1 MVRLRNKN
9 KPYNEANRKEYK
21 MAKNIESNDSTNENI
36 ENEVTTESLKTK
48 IITTL
53 KKAAV
58 PVLAI
63 TGVALG
69 AWANSRVGEVEEYLS
84 HDLEI
89 ALADEVLDSGDDSEL

>member
-1 MVRLRNKN
+1 
-9 KPYNEANRKEYK
+9 
-21 MAKNIESNDSTNENI
+21 MAKNIESNDSTDNENI

-63 TGVALG
+63 TGVVLG

-89 ALADEVLDSGDDSEL
+89 ALADEVLDGGELDSEL

>member
-1 MVRLRNKN
+1 
-9 KPYNEANRKEYK
+9 
-21 MAKNIESNDSTNENI
+21 MAKNIESNDSTNNENI
-36 ENEVTTESLKTK
+36 DNIEVTTESLKTK

-58 PVLAI
+58 PVLAV

-89 ALADEVLDSGDDSEL
+89 ALADELIGGDLDSEL

>member
-1 MVRLRNKN
+1 
-9 KPYNEANRKEYK
+9 
-21 MAKNIESNDSTNENI
+21 MAKNIESNDSTNENV
-36 ENEVTTESLKTK
+36 ENVEVTTESLKTK
-48 IITTL
+48 MITTL

-58 PVLAI
+58 PVLAV

>member
-1 MVRLRNKN
+1 
-9 KPYNEANRKEYK
+9 
-21 MAKNIESNDSTNENI
+21 MAKNIESNDSTNNENVDNV
-36 ENEVTTESLKTK
+36 EATGVALKTK

-69 AWANSRVGEVEEYLS
+69 AWANSRVGDVEEYLS

-89 ALADEVLDSGDDSEL
+89 ALADEVLDSGDVDSEL

>member
-1 MVRLRNKN
+1 
-9 KPYNEANRKEYK
+9 
-21 MAKNIESNDSTNENI
+21 MAKNIESNDSTNNENVDNV
-36 ENEVTTESLKTK
+36 EATGVALKTK
-48 IITTL
+48 IIATL

-84 HDLEI
+84 HDNEYTSD
-89 ALADEVLDSGDDSEL
+89 DELIGGDLDSEL